1 MANSSFKKNIYV
13 ILGIGVIIFI
23 LFSYQ
28 QRKENSLEKHQKY
41 TVGQI
46 LKLER
51 KYKSGHIIRFR
62 YLVEGTWIEGS
73 DPKNASWPEYSRK
86 GRIIEGDYHKV
97 AYDTTDIENSKI
109 IIDRKPISEKEVN
122 QLIERN
128 N

>member
-1 MANSSFKKNIYV
+1 MANSSFEKNIYV

-28 QRKENSLEKHQKY
+28 QRKESSLEKHQKH

-46 LKLER
+46 LKLQP
-51 KYKSGHIIRFR
+51 KYKTGYTIKFK
-62 YLVEGTWIEGS
+62 YLVEGIWIEGS

-97 AYDTTDIENSKI
+97 VYDATDIENSKI
-109 IIDRKPISEKEVN
+109 IIDRKPLSEKEVN